1 MFFFKSFRL
10 GLICALFFSS
20 FVAVSRDSGVEAD
33 EQPLMVVTAS
43 RKLQP
48 VTHVISSISVIESA
62 EILALQAIDVI
73 DVLQLQTGVDVAR
86 NGGPG
91 TAASVFLRGTN
102 SDQVLVLIDGVNV
115 SSNVTGSFAWE
126 NLPASQIERIEIIR
140 GPKASIY
147 GSDAVGGVIQIF
159 TRQSSRFEASYTTG
173 SFDTQNLGLSWGL
186 AFDEGYFSAVLG
198 SQKTDGFSASN
209 SAGFAFNP
217 DDDGFENLSANIQGE
232 TRVGRATVGIK
243 YLHTK
248 GDVDFDQGNSD
259 SENINLSLYYDA
271 PLARGWQHRLQ
282 LSAHTSELETA
293 VFNSLFDSNR
303 TEVNWVFQRPIDIAS
318 DYSHDWTVGLQ
329 WTRDEATIP
338 VAEGAIS
345 GSFLDSDRRNTALFG
360 QWQTFIEQ
368 HQLSVA
374 ARYDDNDA
382 YGSEVTGDLG
392 WSYDWGSGHRLKAL
406 LGTAF
411 KSPNLS
417 ELFTQAFGGATF
429 FGNPDLEPEQSR
441 NLELGYVY
449 QQGAHVF
456 ETSIFQNQID
466 DLIEFS
472 FNADFTEG
480 TYFNVDEAEISGLE
494 LSYQWQSNAWLLNTN
509 STWQNPVNT
518 TAGSSERLLRRP
530 KFKWNLSVSRAFG
543 DFSVGSQIRY
553 ASERA
558 DFGGA
563 LDDYLTVDMT
573 ADWRINDDWQL
584 GLKLINLSDEEYE
597 FARGFN
603 TMPTAGFLNLRW
615 QL

>member
-10 GLICALFFSS
+10 GLVCALVFSCFPVLS
-20 FVAVSRDSGVEAD
+20 QNDDAVAA
-33 EQPLMVVTAS
+33 EQPVMVVTAS
-43 RKLQP
+43 RAPQP
-48 VTHVISSISVIESA
+48 VSQVINSIRVIDSA
-62 EILALQAIDVI
+62 EIQALQAIDVI
-73 DVLQLQTGVDVAR
+73 DVLQLQTGVDVSR

-91 TAASVFLRGTN
+91 TTASVFLRGTN

-115 SSNVTGSFAWE
+115 SSNVTGSYAWE

-147 GSDAVGGVIQIF
+147 GSDAVGGVIQVF
-159 TRQSSRFEASYTTG
+159 TRQSSRFEANYTAG

-186 AFDEGYFSAVLG
+186 AFDEGFFSAVLG

-209 SAGFAFNP
+209 SAGFAFDP
-217 DDDGFENLSANIQGE
+217 DDDGYENLSANIQAE
-232 TRVGRATVGIK
+232 TRVGQADVGIK

-248 GDVDFDQGNSD
+248 GDVDFDQGNTD
-259 SENINLSLYYDA
+259 SENINLSAYYHA
-271 PLARGWQHRLQ
+271 PLGAEWQHRLQ
-282 LSAHTSELETA
+282 FSVNDSELETA
-293 VFNSLFDSNR
+293 VFNSVFDSQR
-303 TEVNWVFQRPIDIAS
+303 SEVNWVFQRPVNLANNDG
-318 DYSHDWTVGLQ
+318 HDWTIGFQ

-338 VAEGAIS
+338 VVAGATS
-345 GSFLDSDRRNTALFG
+345 GTFLDSDRRNAALFG
-360 QWQTFIEQ
+360 QWQTAIER
-368 HQLSVA
+368 HQISAA

-382 YGSEVTGDLG
+382 YGSEVTGDVA
-392 WSYDWGSGHRLKAL
+392 WSYDWDSGHRIKAL

-411 KSPNLS
+411 KAPNLS

-429 FGNPDLEPEQSR
+429 FGNPDLQPEQSR
-441 NLELGYVY
+441 NLELGYAY

-456 ETSIFQNQID
+456 ETAIFLNQID
-466 DLIEFS
+466 DLIDFR
-472 FNADFTEG
+472 FNTDFTEG
-480 TYFNVDEAEISGLE
+480 TYFNVDEAEINGLE

-518 TAGSSERLLRRP
+518 TAGRSERLLRRP

-543 DFSVGSQIRY
+543 NFNLGSQLRY

-558 DFGGA
+558 DFGGE
-563 LDDYLTVDMT
+563 LDDYLTLDMT
-573 ADWRINDDWQL
+573 ADWQINADWQL
-584 GLKLINLSDEEYE
+584 GLKLVNLSDEEYE

-603 TMPTAGFLNLRW
+603 TMPTAGFISLRW